1 MCLVHE
7 PENIHFWHGNEL
19 FTSYSRSFHGL
30 FMAAP
35 IFLAD
40 CVGEEREKER
50 EWLAAASQLYVTLV
64 IMKISLPRKGVS
76 SVGHVSPS
84 DMI

>member
-1 MCLVHE
+1 
-7 PENIHFWHGNEL
+7 
-19 FTSYSRSFHGL
+19 
-30 FMAAP
+30 MAAP

-64 IMKISLPRKGVS
+64 IMKINLPRKGVS
-76 SVGHVSPS
+76 SAGHVSPS